1 MCILDICKICNYL
14 YAMFYMYIDNV
25 SFLEHYKLT
34 CLFTLA
40 IWLHTIMY
48 IISKNDQWNFT
59 FKLISTNW
67 ENMSPIIWSYLL
79 YVLWNQCHCECCI
92 VYLLLWIITFYIWPV
107 PWSCVLYVL
116 YICVYVT
123 SVLFTGD
130 RVIFA
135 ESPSAPGIPVVYRTP
150 EERSSNPDRLNLDRY
165 IQSSWRRL
173 T

>member
-59 FKLISTNW
+59 FKLISTSW

-92 VYLLLWIITFYIWPV
+92 VYLLLWIITFYILRYLTSPL
-107 PWSCVLYVL
+107 VLCAIRSIYL
-116 YICVYVT
+116 C
-123 SVLFTGD
+123 LCDFFTIDRWQSDIRWVALRPGD
-130 RVIFA
+130 PCRVQN
-135 ESPSAPGIPVVYRTP
+135 SRGTLLQPRQTQPR
-150 EERSSNPDRLNLDRY
+150 
-165 IQSSWRRL
+165 
-173 T
+173 

>member
-34 CLFTLA
+34 CSYTLA

-59 FKLISTNW
+59 FKLIFTNTNHLVLFAVCSMKPVSLW
-67 ENMSPIIWSYLL
+67 MLYCLLIIMNYNVL
-79 YVLWNQCHCECCI
+79 YSEIFDQSLGPVCC
-92 VYLLLWIITFYIWPV
+92 TFYIFVFMWLLYYLQV
-107 PWSCVLYVL
+107 TEWSSLSLPPPRGSLSCTELQ
-116 YICVYVT
+116 
-123 SVLFTGD
+123 
-130 RVIFA
+130 RN
-135 ESPSAPGIPVVYRTP
+135 APPTQTD
-150 EERSSNPDRLNLDRY
+150 S
-165 IQSSWRRL
+165 

>member
-59 FKLISTNW
+59 FKLIFTNW
-67 ENMSPIIWSYLL
+67 EYMSPIIWSYLL

-92 VYLLLWIITFYIWPV
+92 VYLLLWIINVLYSEIFDQSLGPVCYTFYIFVFMWLLYYLQV
-107 PWSCVLYVL
+107 TEWSSLSLPPPRGSLSCTELQ
-116 YICVYVT
+116 
-123 SVLFTGD
+123 
-130 RVIFA
+130 RN
-135 ESPSAPGIPVVYRTP
+135 APPTQTD
-150 EERSSNPDRLNLDRY
+150 S
-165 IQSSWRRL
+165 